1 MKAIFGQHTQ
11 NEFFKE
17 RVNKLNEQQAVCI
30 EQFEKIQEA
39 EAIMLQ
45 AIHPI
50 QSYLMDLTKKR
61 LQRIEQKVQELNQ
74 QRSKEKR
81 QLKLYANKLNE
92 FSCLIEAQG
101 YIKENIQPFLLNGQM
116 PLKAKDLE
124 MLKETIHSIMNIDL
138 SYNGILARSQMNN
151 KMESIA
157 IPFDVQDKYPIYAL
171 SLIETDVKSNDIPD
185 IPKKLDIYYEE

>member
-50 QSYLMDLTKKR
+50 QSYLMDLTKKTF
-61 LQRIEQKVQELNQ
+61 
-74 QRSKEKR
+74 
-81 QLKLYANKLNE
+81 A
-92 FSCLIEAQG
+92 
-101 YIKENIQPFLLNGQM
+101 
-116 PLKAKDLE
+116 
-124 MLKETIHSIMNIDL
+124 TH
-138 SYNGILARSQMNN
+138 
-151 KMESIA
+151 
-157 IPFDVQDKYPIYAL
+157 
-171 SLIETDVKSNDIPD
+171 
-185 IPKKLDIYYEE
+185 